1 MVSGSVGVDGTYPFE
16 CARID
21 NDIGERVE
29 IMHRIAIANLWALNA
44 QRFGLTVDP
53 FGGRALAIKALVGFS
68 LPIQLDAL
76 LAARSNVD
84 VFDTAHAF
92 GKLLMVARLPTRAGH
107 Q

>member
-76 LAARSNVD
+76 LAARCNVD
-84 VFDTAHAF
+84 VFATAHASLT
-92 GKLLMVARLPTRAGH
+92 LLIVPPPPRTAGS
-107 Q
+107 